1 MIFPRDGQSSRR
13 DAAEGTAKRQ
23 DLGMGSVTLITGGAR
38 SGKSAHALA
47 LAEQAPGA
55 RRFFIATAEALDDE
69 MRERI
74 AHHRAARSTDFATI
88 EESIAIAEALARLA
102 DRADVVVVDCL
113 TLWVSNLLMARR
125 SDEEILAAA
134 RGLASAL
141 ASAPFACFVVTD
153 EVGAGIV
160 PDHAIARRFRD
171 LLGWTNQAVARGAER
186 VVLMVA
192 GYPIRVK

>member
-1 MIFPRDGQSSRR
+1 
-13 DAAEGTAKRQ
+13 
-23 DLGMGSVTLITGGAR
+23 MGSVTLITGGAR

-47 LAEQAPGA
+47 LAEQALGA